1 MDHDKRC
8 RSRET
13 ILATSTKGLVG
24 DVRVEKLACPN
35 PSRRPSGCRITETS
49 QGAIT
54 SSSGKL
60 HLVGYGRITNATLRE
75 FIITK
80 ILTSAL
86 EHRPYIAL
94 VPPSVFLYQSPIISF
109 IRSFFT
115 RASSP
120 ATMSAAKTKAQEI
133 IDSNGVG
140 KNIIAMPCAESRPRD
155 LTYPCISRLLQVIL
169 PLLQGYQAALVLR
182 RSQVLRHRA

>member
-1 MDHDKRC
+1 ML
-8 RSRET
+8 T
-13 ILATSTKGLVG
+13 TSTKRLVNFNG
-24 DVRVEKLACPN
+24 DVRVEKLACLACPN

-86 EHRPYIAL
+86 EHRPYIVL
-94 VPPSVFLYQSPIISF
+94 IYPSVSLSQSPIISF

-140 KNIIAMPCAESRPRD
+140 KNNRLAMP
-155 LTYPCISRLLQVIL
+155 
-169 PLLQGYQAALVLR
+169 
-182 RSQVLRHRA
+182 